1 MPAPKAG
8 ALIHLA
14 KPLSG
19 GTRQINTAQA
29 VDSPLMPID
38 ANPKI
43 KFKSEYSRG
52 TTTFSSDYGMRQGL
66 PFITITGANAG
77 SGGRTRK
84 PVKAKDFKSFEFATF
99 SIPAFNNRF
108 SFQIAYIL

>member
-29 VDSPLMPID
+29 VDSPLMPKKCK
-38 ANPKI
+38 PHI

-84 PVKAKDFKSFEFATF
+84 PVKAGDFTYHYSFHYQTPLWWVGV
-99 SIPAFNNRF
+99 I
-108 SFQIAYIL
+108 